1 MTWKEIAYTLNNGK
15 ICTHTCVYMYVLI
28 YIYICLCLYINI
40 NYPMEEYRMCLSAE
54 TLETC
59 RRVDSESVSAKR

>member
-1 MTWKEIAYTLNNGK
+1 MYLYTF
-15 ICTHTCVYMYVLI
+15 
-28 YIYICLCLYINI
+28 ICLCLYINI

-59 RRVDSESVSAKR
+59 RRVDSESVSARGRVYNIE